1 MTPPRVLLAEDDAD
15 LRGLLAAALRA
26 DGFEVVEAATGPELV
41 AAIASSLMGVGGA
54 PPPAVIV
61 TDIRMPGKSGLEVI
75 AGMRGV
81 DVTTPVIL
89 ITGFGDAAARDQAR
103 RLGVAAIFDK
113 PFDLDELRAAVR
125 GLVGT
130 S

>member
-1 MTPPRVLLAEDDAD
+1 
-15 LRGLLAAALRA
+15 
-26 DGFEVVEAATGPELV
+26 
-41 AAIASSLMGVGGA
+41 
-54 PPPAVIV
+54 
-61 TDIRMPGKSGLEVI
+61 
-75 AGMRGV
+75 
-81 DVTTPVIL
+81 VIL